1 MERREALIVLGCAA
15 LTGPA
20 IISCKERRK
29 LMKKE
34 IKTQNAPMAIGP
46 YSQAI
51 EANGFIFASGQ
62 IAIDPSTGELI
73 TGGVEEQTRLVLTN
87 LSSVMEAAGSSLE
100 NVVKCTVFLKDMND
114 FSKMN
119 AVYEE
124 FFDAPYPARAAVEV
138 ARLPKDVQVE
148 IEAIAVTGR

>member
-87 LSSVMEAAGSSLE
+87 LSSVMEAAGSSLG

>member
-1 MERREALIVLGCAA
+1 
-15 LTGPA
+15 
-20 IISCKERRK
+20 
-29 LMKKE
+29 MKKE